1 MSLLRPVPSPWLAP
15 FDGSLSRDQLVT
27 SPPKSAPG
35 RKKCRKQRE
44 DLVEELAELQRA
56 LYADDRYSV
65 LLVFQASDAAGKDGT
80 IRAVLSG
87 VNPAGCAVHSFKA
100 PTAHEL
106 DHDYLWRTTRALPTR
121 GQVGVFNR
129 SYYEE
134 VLVVRV
140 HPEYLGG
147 QRLPRG
153 IDGLG
158 PDAFWAERLDSIR
171 DHELHLARNGTVV
184 IKFWLNVGADE
195 QARRLLRR
203 IDDPKRNWKFNAGDV
218 AEREHRDA
226 YMDAFTDA
234 VNRTNRPHAPW
245 YVIPADDKPYMRLQV
260 AEIVVKTLR
269 GLDLRYPELG
279 EKERSGLAA
288 MRKRLMADLGEA
300 NTERE

>member
-1 MSLLRPVPSPWLAP
+1 MSLPGPVLSPWLAP
-15 FDGSLSRDQLVT
+15 FDGTLTGAQLDT
-27 SPPKSAPG
+27 SPPKRAPSA
-35 RKKCRKQRE
+35 KKCKKQRE
-44 DLVEELAELQRA
+44 ELVEELAELQAA
-56 LYADDRYSV
+56 LFADDRYSV

-87 VNPAGCAVHSFKA
+87 VNPAGCEVHSFRA

-106 DHDYLWRTTRALPTR
+106 DHDYLWRTARVLPTR
-121 GQVGVFNR
+121 GRIGVFNR

-153 IDGLG
+153 IDAVD
-158 PDAFWAERLDSIR
+158 PEAFWAERLESIR

-184 IKFWLNVGADE
+184 VKFWLNVGADE

-218 AEREHRDA
+218 AERDHRDA
-226 YMDAFTDA
+226 YQDAFTDA
-234 VNRTNRPHAPW
+234 VNQTSRPHAPW
-245 YVIPADDKPYMRLQV
+245 YVVPADDKPFMRLQV

-269 GLDLRYPELG
+269 GLDLRYPTLGKKELSGLDAMRAKLMAELG
-279 EKERSGLAA
+279 
-288 MRKRLMADLGEA
+288 
-300 NTERE
+300 